1 VITTVLRSGVHEAR
15 DGVRLLR
22 ADPDIPYRD
31 GAEERLW
38 EIVKAASDV
47 SSDSTEMLE
56 VARGWAEQYHT
67 HPARANVLRALDIPP
82 DAAVL
87 EVGAGCG
94 PITRYLGETGAQVD
108 ALEPVLPRA
117 RVARERTRDLANVE
131 VFCGNFEDVPSDPV
145 YDLVIVVGVLEYVG
159 GGGADPEPYLRFLQ
173 ECRTRLRPGGTLVLA
188 IENKLGVKYLTG
200 TGEDHSGRIFH
211 SVEDYPRLG
220 PARTFSATALLE
232 LTRTSG
238 FAPRLFGVFPDY
250 KHTRV
255 VLDTERLYAAA
266 PDLLENLPSFP
277 SRYAGTKRVQLASE
291 ERVWKEFVRDGL
303 GSHFPNSFLVIGS
316 TEQPATLWPE
326 ARLAKYFSINR
337 RREYVASTTVRLAEG
352 EIRFDRVYS
361 PEPGPLITEGVTSW
375 GYVAG
380 SSFLDAFSAADDTAR
395 RDLLRRWLELVRA
408 ACDRDTVPLDALP
421 SNVIITTDGE
431 LQLIDNEFHD
441 VSPVER
447 VIERGL
453 FWLAVNLGRTTTPE
467 TWSPARTIGDLC
479 LQIAGLAQVPLDAP
493 ALDRFL
499 EHEAEF
505 QVVVTTNHVGPAA
518 VADASATLRR
528 TRDTPLWHTQLGR
541 RLHHQFDEAIA
552 ARDRLQTTLESQEKQ
567 IDDLRRSL
575 EDSRTKARRARR
587 ALTRLKRSRTYR
599 LADSVRRNV
608 RRVLP
613 RS

>member
-1 VITTVLRSGVHEAR
+1 MITTVLRSGVHEVR

-22 ADPDIPYRD
+22 PDPDIPYRD

-38 EIVKAASDV
+38 EMVTAATDV
-47 SSDSTEMLE
+47 TSDSTEMLE
-56 VARGWAEQYHT
+56 VAQGWAEQYHT
-67 HPARANVLRALDIPP
+67 HPARANVLRALEIPS
-82 DAAVL
+82 DATVL

-108 ALEPVLPRA
+108 SLEPVLPRA
-117 RVARERTRDLANVE
+117 RVARERTRDLSNVE
-131 VFCGNFEDVPSDPV
+131 VFCGNFEDVPIEPT
-145 YDLVIVVGVLEYVG
+145 YDLVVVVGVLEYVG
-159 GGGADPEPYLRFLQ
+159 GGRADPEPYLRFLR
-173 ECRTRLRPGGTLVLA
+173 ECRSRLRPGGTLVLA

-232 LTRTSG
+232 LTRTTG
-238 FAPRLFGVFPDY
+238 FSPRLLGVFPDY

-277 SRYAGTKRVQLASE
+277 SRYAGTKKVQLASE

-303 GSHFPNSFLVIGS
+303 GAHFPNSFLIIGS
-316 TEQPATLWPE
+316 TEQPADLWPE
-326 ARLAKYFSINR
+326 DRLAKYFSINR
-337 RREYVASTTVRLAEG
+337 RREYAASTTVREVDG
-352 EIRFDRVYS
+352 EIRLDRVYS
-361 PEPGPLITEGVTSW
+361 PEPGPLITDGVNSW
-375 GYVAG
+375 SYVSG
-380 SSFLDAFSAADDTAR
+380 SSFLDAFSPADETGR
-395 RDLLRRWLELVRA
+395 RELLSRWLDLVRA
-408 ACDRDTVPLDALP
+408 ASTGDAVPLDALP
-421 SNVIITTDGE
+421 SNVIITDNGD
-431 LQLIDNEFHD
+431 LQLIDSEFHERA
-441 VSPVER
+441 PIER

-479 LQIAGLAQVPLDAP
+479 LQIAALAQVDLDAA

-499 EHEAEF
+499 DHEAEF
-505 QVVVTTNHVGPAA
+505 QVSVTTNHVGPSA
-518 VADASATLRR
+518 VADAASTLRK

-541 RLHHQFDEAIA
+541 RLHHQFDEAVA
-552 ARDRLQTTLESQEKQ
+552 ARDRLQITVEAQQTQVDE
-567 IDDLRRSL
+567 LRKKLKASKRQ
-575 EDSRTKARRARR
+575 ARRAEQAAAKLR
-587 ALTRLKRSRTYR
+587 RSRTYR
-599 LADSVRRNV
+599 FADSVRRGV
-608 RRVLP
+608 RKIVP